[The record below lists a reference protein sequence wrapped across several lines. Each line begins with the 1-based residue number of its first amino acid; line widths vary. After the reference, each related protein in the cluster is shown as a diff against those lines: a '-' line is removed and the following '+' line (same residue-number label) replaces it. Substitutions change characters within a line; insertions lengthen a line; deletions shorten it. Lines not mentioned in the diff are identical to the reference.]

1 MAVMSHHPK
10 RDRGAHALTGVVIA
24 IGAGLGLLAGM
35 QLDHSATGV
44 VIGAGL
50 GTLVGAVIESQRR
63 RS

>member
-10 RDRGAHALTGVVIA
+10 RDRGAHTLTGITIA
-24 IGAGLGLLAGM
+24 VGAGLGLLAGM